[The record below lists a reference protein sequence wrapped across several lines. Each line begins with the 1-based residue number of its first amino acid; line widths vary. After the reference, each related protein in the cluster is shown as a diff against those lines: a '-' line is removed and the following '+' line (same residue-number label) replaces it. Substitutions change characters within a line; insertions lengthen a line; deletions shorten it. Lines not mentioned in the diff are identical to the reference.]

1 MTKLPVVD
9 AGALSRCCVF
19 SATACHSYAEILY
32 KAAKLAQTLPD
43 EPYCILLCEQRD
55 KFIIAYLAALMR
67 KQTLLLPPSKVAV
80 VLQELQQHYPQSYV
94 LVDDGNL
101 QGMDCSWVDDLH
113 GESSDIPW
121 LEADHQ
127 AAIVFTSGSTG
138 TPVANVKSWG
148 ELVHGSRLLQQRLN
162 ISSETTIVATV
173 PPQHMYGLETSVL
186 APLLQGGSV
195 YAGKPFFPAD
205 VQQALSL
212 QPLTKN
218 LLVTTPLHLKACVN
232 AGLDWPTVAQVISAT
247 APLDK
252 QFAAAVETE
261 LNTRVIE
268 IFGCSEAGSFASR
281 RTASQQP
288 WQMYEGMRI
297 EEYGEQ
303 AQISG
308 GHLPKGIALSDEIDI
323 IDAQVFRFLGRQSDM
338 VKVAGKRISLAELS
352 LRLLAIEGVEDAVF
366 IPPRHAGQIGRLMA
380 LVVAPGVETQQIRH
394 LLAKVVDPVFLPRPL
409 IKVQSLPR
417 NAANKLPQQAL
428 EALLT
433 ELGY

>member
-1 MTKLPVVD
+1 MTKLPVVNT
-9 AGALSRCCVF
+9 GVLSRCCVF

-121 LEADHQ
+121 LEADHH
-127 AAIVFTSGSTG
+127 AAMVFTSGSTG
-138 TPVANVKSWG
+138 TPVANIKSWG

-162 ISSETTIVATV
+162 ISDETAIVATV

-212 QPLTKN
+212 QPLAKN

-232 AGLDWPTVAQVISAT
+232 ADLDWPPMAQVISAT

-252 QFAAAVETE
+252 QLAAAVETE

-281 RTASQQP
+281 RTASQRP

-297 EEYGEQ
+297 EEYEEQ

-323 IDAQVFRFLGRQSDM
+323 IDAQAFRFLGRQSDM

-352 LRLLAIEGVEDAVF
+352 QRLLAIEGVEDAVF

-380 LVVAPGVETQQIRH
+380 LVVAPGMATQQIRQ